1 MKRRSALGSLIG
13 VGVAAQTPPSS
24 NAPRI
29 EDNVKLDT
37 STHEAVADAKPKFF
51 SDQQFKT
58 LTRLCAVI
66 LPSVNGRPS
75 ANDAGVPEF
84 LDFLLAESPTGR
96 QVLYSQGLD
105 QLDINARQQHN
116 KAFASTSASEA
127 AEHLK
132 ALTAKWTWSA
142 PKDSLARFLRE
153 AKNDILRASMNSRA
167 WAEAAGGRRA
177 AGVNTYWEVID

>member
-24 NAPRI
+24 NAPRT

-51 SDQQFKT
+51 SEQQFKT
-58 LTRLCAVI
+58 LTRLCGAI
-66 LPSVNGRPS
+66 LPAVNGRPS
-75 ANDAGVPEF
+75 ANEAGVPEF
-84 LDFLLAESPTGR
+84 LDFLLAESPTDR

-105 QLDINARQQHN
+105 QLDVNARQLHN
-116 KAFASTSASEA
+116 KAFASTNASEA

-132 ALTAKWTWSA
+132 PLTAKWTWAA
-142 PKDSLARFLRE
+142 PKDLLAKFLRD

-167 WAEAAGGRRA
+167 WAEASGGRRGT
-177 AGVNTYWEVID
+177 GVNTYWEVID